1 MRFSNMACFPIK
13 IVVAV
18 IIHGRESYSA
28 FSISSIINALWIC
41 LRSTSIIRLANQ
53 PITAPT
59 VSQSINFNSSTFFS
73 FLGPDNIAIATI
85 PGLKFPWNMGVR
97 TFCYGC
103 LTGVQRC
110 LRGSTFSGCRLAD
123 CHRSLRRGMF
133 GNNCLSAAYRSS
145 RAVENNIYDPFNAPS
160 DQQVYDH
167 RNDRRNFQY
176 HTTG

>member
-103 LTGVQRC
+103 LT
-110 LRGSTFSGCRLAD
+110 D